1 MFTDVP
7 KIQSYAKTINTA
19 AFNGADIVKYNK
31 PRNAY
36 NLPSVTGKIDGGI
49 DGVKTIMKKAFGNT
63 VLVEKLTGETA
74 KKVSGTYDSFSVQI
88 GKEGFYFR
96 SIVSE
101 RGSLTDKDL
110 TPNKLQLGGK
120 TLNKQQFEDAVEV
133 GLILSDDLPGNII
146 GLGQALLELSK
157 GSGLTIKS
165 NSDVRELL
173 AATTASD
180 LKKFGKNY
188 GEVIIAHWCL
198 YNKPNAASIYFPP
211 EEANPLA
218 DFVVNFTPTSKKPP
232 LNVSAKFEEGANASL
247 SSIIQADSKPPKG
260 ATDIELKAFDA
271 IMAVAYGTSIIQG
284 LLDAEI
290 LLETPEYKVIKKMCG
305 GGAVTL
311 DSIAKVIE
319 KAFDSCGIHSGMK
332 WDVGSK
338 SAKQKYDAFLKIM
351 EPFYSLIPGKSGGRP
366 DISTIPKIV
375 ALPKGKYFHP
385 VLYAFSVALAARFN
399 SNKEFSNVLDK
410 AATSIKAE
418 QLYLEISSTSITIK
432 VKEFSKSKFQFAA
445 GAYAHK
451 ADNVRMKVALLK

>member
-7 KIQSYAKTINTA
+7 KIQSYVKTINSTA
-19 AFNGADIVKYNK
+19 FGGASIVKYNK

-36 NLPSVTGKIDGGI
+36 NLPSITGKIDGGI
-49 DGVKTIMKKAFGNT
+49 DGVKTIMKKVFGRN
-63 VLVEKLTGETA
+63 VNVEKLTGEIA
-74 KKVSGTYDSFSVQI
+74 KKVSGTYDSFSVQM

-96 SIVSE
+96 SVVSE

-120 TLNKQQFEDAVEV
+120 TLNKQQFETAVEV

-146 GLGQALLELSK
+146 SLGQALLELSK
-157 GSGLTIKS
+157 GSGLTIKT
-165 NSDVRELL
+165 NSDVKDLL
-173 AATTASD
+173 TATTASD

-218 DFVVNFTPTSKKPP
+218 DFVVNFTPVSKKPP

-260 ATDIELKAFDA
+260 ATDVELKAFNA

-290 LLETPEYKVIKKMCG
+290 LLDTPEYKVIKKMCG
-305 GGAVTL
+305 TIVTL
-311 DSIAKVIE
+311 EAIAKVVE
-319 KAFDSCGIHSGMK
+319 TAFASCGISSGMK

-338 SAKQKYDAFLKIM
+338 STKEKYAKFLEIM
-351 EPFYSLIPGKSGGRP
+351 EPFYKLIPGKSGGRP

-375 ALPKGKYFHP
+375 ALPKSKYFHP

-399 SNKEFSNVLDK
+399 SNSEFSNVLDK

-418 QLYLEISSTSITIK
+418 QLYLEISSNSITIK
-432 VKEFSKSKFQFAA
+432 IKEFSKSKFQFAA

-451 ADNVRMKVALLK
+451 ADNVRMKVALVK

>member
-7 KIQSYAKTINTA
+7 KIQSYAKTINTT
-19 AFNGADIVKYNK
+19 AFGGANIVKYNS

-49 DGVKTIMKKAFGNT
+49 DGVKTIMKKAFGDT
-63 VLVEKLTGETA
+63 VLVEKLTGDTA

-88 GKEGFYFR
+88 GKGGFYFR

-110 TPNKLQLGGK
+110 TPAKLQLGGK
-120 TLNKQQFEDAVEV
+120 TLNKQQFADAVKA
-133 GLILSDDLPGNII
+133 GLKLSDLPGNITS
-146 GLGQALLELSK
+146 LALALLELSK
-157 GSGLTIKS
+157 GSGLTIQT
-165 NSDVRELL
+165 NSLVRNLL
-173 AATTASD
+173 AATTSSD

-188 GEVIIAHWCL
+188 GEVIIACWCL
-198 YNKPNAASIYFPP
+198 YNKPNAVSVYFPP

-218 DFVVNFTPTSKKPP
+218 DFVVNFTPASKTPP
-232 LNVSAKFEEGANASL
+232 LNVSAKFEGGANASL
-247 SSIIQADSKPPKG
+247 SSIIQKNSKPPKG
-260 ATDIELKAFDA
+260 ATDIELKSFKAV
-271 IMAVAYGTSIIQG
+271 MEVAYGATIIQG

-290 LLETPEYKVIKKMCG
+290 LLNTPEYQVIKKMCG
-305 GGAVTL
+305 GGVVIL

-338 SAKQKYDAFLKIM
+338 GVKEKYEAFLKIM
-351 EPFYSLIPGKSGGRP
+351 EPFYSLIPGKNAGRP
-366 DISTIPKIV
+366 DISTIPKIT
-375 ALPKGKYFHP
+375 ALPKNQYYHP

-399 SNKEFSNVLDK
+399 SNAEFSNVLQK

-418 QLYLEISSTSITIK
+418 QLYLEINNISIIIK
-432 VKEFSKSKFQFAA
+432 VKKFSKSKFKFAA

>member
-1 MFTDVP
+1 MFTDIP
-7 KIQSYAKTINTA
+7 KIQSYVKKINA
-19 AFNGADIVKYNK
+19 EAFNGADIVKYNK

-49 DGVKTIMKKAFGNT
+49 DGIKTIMKMVFGSS
-63 VLVEKLTGETA
+63 VKVEKLTGDTA
-74 KKVSGTYDSFSVQI
+74 KKVSGTYDSFSVQM
-88 GKEGFYFR
+88 GREGFYFR

-120 TLNKQQFEDAVEV
+120 TLNKREFEEAVEV
-133 GLILSDDLPGNII
+133 GLILSDDLPGNIVA
-146 GLGQALLELSK
+146 LAQSLLELSK
-157 GSGLTIKS
+157 GKGLTIKT
-165 NSDVRELL
+165 NSDVRDLL
-173 AATTASD
+173 TATTASD

-198 YNKPNAASIYFPP
+198 YNKPDAYSIYFPP

-218 DFVVNFTPTSKKPP
+218 DFVVNFTPSIKKPA
-232 LNVSAKFEEGANASL
+232 LNVSAKFEGGANASL

-260 ATDIELKAFDA
+260 ANDIELKAFDA

-290 LLETPEYKVIKKMCG
+290 LLNTPEYKVIKSMCG
-305 GGAVTL
+305 GGSVTL

-319 KAFDSCGIHSGMK
+319 KAFDDCGIYSNMK
-332 WDVGSK
+332 WDVSSK
-338 SAKQKYDAFLKIM
+338 STKEKYDSFLKIM
-351 EPFYSLIPGKSGGRP
+351 DPFYSLIPGKSGGRP
-366 DISTIPKIV
+366 DINTIPKIV
-375 ALPKGKYFHP
+375 ALPKSKYFHP

-399 SNKEFSNVLDK
+399 SKPEFSNVLDK

-418 QLYLEISSTSITIK
+418 QLYLEISNNNITIK